1 MPSIRKRDVWAL
13 SVLEEACRPLSQVLN
28 AVVLALG
35 LQGIFI
41 IGGFA
46 FSIGPIYPE
55 LLYRLLRV
63 RNDYS
68 PLVFSPDMVKLGE
81 LGEHACLRGAAE
93 HALMAQHGRM

>member
-1 MPSIRKRDVWAL
+1 
-13 SVLEEACRPLSQVLN
+13 
-28 AVVLALG
+28 VVLAVG

-46 FSIGPIYPE
+46 FSLGEIYLE

-68 PLVFSPDMVKLGE
+68 PLVLSPDMIKLGD

-93 HALMAQHGRM
+93 HAFMAQHER